1 MPLFIRLFERTP
13 SRLYGYLLLLP
24 IVTVPFTMG
33 LAFLIQTGPP
43 LLHINP
49 ANGRYLHDPFWSLIL
64 APGLLNLL
72 PWLGMLSNNKLS
84 ARLRFHARLAGV
96 LGALRL
102 LAPIAIWTITA
113 PPASMT
119 SCPNLE
125 PCGLGALLWATGISA
140 ALWVVTLLCWLV
152 TLVRE

>member
-1 MPLFIRLFERTP
+1 MSPFIRLFEREP

-43 LLHINP
+43 LLHIDP
-49 ANGRYLHDPFWSLIL
+49 ANGRYLRDPFWPFIL

-72 PWLGMLSNNKLS
+72 PWLGLFSSSKLS
-84 ARLRFHARLAGV
+84 ARLRFHTRLAGM

-113 PPASMT
+113 PPATMT
-119 SCPNLE
+119 ACPNLE
-125 PCGLGALLWATGISA
+125 PCGLNALLWATSISA
-140 ALWVVTLLCWLV
+140 ALWAVTFLCWLV

>member
-1 MPLFIRLFERTP
+1 MPLFIRLFEHAP

-24 IVTVPFTMG
+24 IVTVPGTMG

-43 LLHINP
+43 LLHIDP
-49 ANGRYLHDPFWSLIL
+49 ANGRYLHDPFWPLIL

-72 PWLGMLSNNKLS
+72 PWLGIFSASTLS
-84 ARLRFHARLAGV
+84 ARLRFHARLSGG

-102 LAPIAIWTITA
+102 LAPIIIWTVTA
-113 PPASMT
+113 PPATMT
-119 SCPNLE
+119 ACPNLE
-125 PCGLGALLWATGISA
+125 PCGLNALLWAIGFSA

-152 TLVRE
+152 ILVRE

>member
-1 MPLFIRLFERTP
+1 MSLFIRLFEREP

-24 IVTVPFTMG
+24 IVTVPGTMG

-43 LLHINP
+43 LLHIDP
-49 ANGRYLHDPFWSLIL
+49 ANGRYLHDPFWPLIL

-72 PWLGMLSNNKLS
+72 PWLGLSSASKLS
-84 ARLRFHARLAGV
+84 ARLRFHTRLAGT

-102 LAPIAIWTITA
+102 IAPIAIWAITA
-113 PPASMT
+113 PPATMT
-119 SCPNLE
+119 ACPNLE
-125 PCGLGALLWATGISA
+125 PCGFSALLWATGLSA
-140 ALWVVTLLCWLV
+140 ALWVITLLCWLV